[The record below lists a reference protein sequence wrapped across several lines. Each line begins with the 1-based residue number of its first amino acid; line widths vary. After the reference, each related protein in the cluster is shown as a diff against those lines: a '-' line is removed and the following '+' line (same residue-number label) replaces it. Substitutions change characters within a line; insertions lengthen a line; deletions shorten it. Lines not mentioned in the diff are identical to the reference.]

1 MLSAHDK
8 NVLAEIEQ
16 NLRARAFWLRL
27 KMTVGNVLLGR
38 SRVLRDRLVIA
49 AVLLAALA
57 LGAILATA

>member
-8 NVLAEIEQ
+8 NALAEIEQ

-27 KMTVGNVLLGR
+27 KMALGNVLLGR